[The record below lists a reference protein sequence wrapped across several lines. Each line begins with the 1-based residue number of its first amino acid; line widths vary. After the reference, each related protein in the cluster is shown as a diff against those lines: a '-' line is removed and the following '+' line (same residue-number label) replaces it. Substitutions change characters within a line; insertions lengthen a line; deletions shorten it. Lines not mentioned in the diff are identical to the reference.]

1 MHDIFISCF
10 LLVLWFAC
18 AKTMPSQL
26 QGRFRRPGL
35 RPPGGGP
42 RGPRRPGPGP
52 ASGDRAAA
60 GRVRGGLGS
69 GPLAGLGSAAP
80 FSLMRFGP
88 PYKPACAKMQKTKF
102 RRTGTQQKN
111 ITYPKETKIQKS
123 KNAKIQK
130 YKI

>member
-35 RPPGGGP
+35 RPLGDGP

-52 ASGDRAAA
+52 ASSDGAAA

-69 GPLAGLGSAAP
+69 GPLARLGSAAP
-80 FSLMRFGP
+80 FSQAWLL
-88 PYKPACAKMQKTKF
+88 
-102 RRTGTQQKN
+102 RRHGAISFPSLETGVFFFDKGTVGS
-111 ITYPKETKIQKS
+111 ES
-123 KNAKIQK
+123 LEARRSLVSSLGR
-130 YKI
+130 